1 MTTLLKRLH
10 QWLGLFSLTALVVF
24 ALTGLASLLPAKPA
38 TSAPARIVPYHAPPA
53 FTDKQIAD
61 DLFDRL
67 QLPEVGRIP
76 EWAIERND
84 ADQLELAFN
93 GVNGTVVVTVDEVNH
108 RVLVVEQRASLRDY
122 IGSAHATTVLHAA
135 PDLRVRL
142 WGAYVTFA
150 IGALLFLSVSG
161 VWLWLAS
168 RPRLW
173 WAWLLAGSGSGLVAL
188 LWVVTR

>member
-24 ALTGLASLLPAKPA
+24 ALTGLASLLPATPA
-38 TSAPARIVPYHAPPA
+38 TSAPARSVPYDAPPA
-53 FTDKQIAD
+53 FTDKQVAD

-76 EWAIERND
+76 EWAIEHND

-93 GVNGTVVVTVDEVNH
+93 GVNGTVVVTVDDANH

-135 PDLRVRL
+135 PDVRVRL

-168 RPRLW
+168 RPGLW
-173 WAWLLAGSGSGLVAL
+173 WAWLLVGSGSGLVAL